1 MKNYVQPGN
10 TVTLI
15 APTGGV
21 KSGEPILVG
30 SIFGIAACDAAQT
43 TEVEASLVG
52 VFDLN
57 AVGPINAG
65 APAYWDVTAKKITAT
80 AATNKLVG
88 ATLGAIGGGGV
99 TARVRLNG
107 IAIA

>member
-10 TVTLI
+10 SVTLI

-21 KSGEPILVG
+21 KSGDPILVG
-30 SIFGIAACDAAQT
+30 SIFGIAAYDAVQAA
-43 TEVEASLVG
+43 EVEATLVG

-65 APAYWDVTAKKITAT
+65 APAYWDATAKKITAT
-80 AATNKLVG
+80 AAANKLVG
-88 ATLGAIGGGGV
+88 AALVAVGGGGV
-99 TARVRLNG
+99 SARVRLNG
-107 IAIA
+107 IAVV